1 MLNDEG
7 YWHLLEIEL
16 QATRQNSYWNLLW
29 ISSRKYELHM
39 FRRLFESLEHGIK
52 GMIGEHV
59 HLVNHV
65 DLVTCI
71 TWGVGCLL

>member
-1 MLNDEG
+1 MLNNQG

-16 QATRQNSYWNLLW
+16 QAARQNRDGNLLG
-29 ISSRKYELHM
+29 ISCGKNELDVLWWLLE
-39 FRRLFESLEHGIK
+39 RLEHGIK

-65 DLVTCI
+65 DLVSSIAGC
-71 TWGVGCLL
+71 VGGFL